1 MKTLR
6 NLGAAVAVIA
16 LLATAPTVA
25 EIPTM
30 RGDAWLGMS
39 PEARTAYVAAL
50 WDGFQ
55 EFMGIAQAAQIAA
68 CIDSRHLTAAQLAAD
83 MTKVVS
89 SDPAPGAL
97 YIRGLLLKQLL
108 DICKPL
114 PKGGR

>member
-1 MKTLR
+1 MKSLR
-6 NLGAAVAVIA
+6 NLSAAVAVIA
-16 LLATAPTVA
+16 LLATTPAMA

-30 RGDAWLGMS
+30 RGDAWLRMS
-39 PEARTAYVAAL
+39 PEARTAYVAAM

-55 EFMGIAQAAQIAA
+55 EFMAIAQAAQITA

-89 SDPAPGAL
+89 SDPASGTL
-97 YIRGLLLKQLL
+97 YIRGLLFKQLL
-108 DICKPL
+108 DICNPL